1 MEIGI
6 IILKMVLGIKIMFNI
21 IVKKMKIYIRIR
33 KYIYFHFFISYD
45 LVLY

>member
-21 IVKKMKIYIRIR
+21 IVKKMKIYIYREGTKNR
-33 KYIYFHFFISYD
+33 SQKRSKKEK
-45 LVLY
+45 